1 MTDFDDTAPFIQPNA
16 SQIQPNL
23 SPSNQLLQTE
33 RTKSPTYTL
42 FFANSFHLDVHHHNM
57 EELTHRYLCY
67 IVTLIQNL
75 LFLKLLVLTHVWL
88 FDLVSNAH
96 TSHSYNPVWMLQYIK
111 QKVANYN

>member
-33 RTKSPTYTL
+33 RTKSPTYIL
-42 FFANSFHLDVHHHNM
+42 FFANSFHLDVHPHNM

-75 LFLKLLVLTHVWL
+75 LFL
-88 FDLVSNAH
+88 
-96 TSHSYNPVWMLQYIK
+96 
-111 QKVANYN
+111 